1 MKRRG
6 FTLIEAIIALTI
18 AAVGFAGIYELYA
31 GAARGE
37 RLSAEISHAS
47 ALADAFIVSGAA
59 AETGEENGYAWTITR
74 AASVFPGTETIDV
87 EITTPSG
94 RTVRVISETP
104 AEGRETR

>member
-1 MKRRG
+1 MKRKG

-37 RLSAEISHAS
+37 RLSTEISHAS
-47 ALADAFIVSGAA
+47 ALADGFLVAGAT
-59 AETGEENGYAWTITR
+59 AETGEENGYDWTITR
-74 AASVFPGTETIDV
+74 APSVYPGTEAIEV

-94 RTVRVISETP
+94 RTIRVVSEFP
-104 AEGRETR
+104 LSEAEPR